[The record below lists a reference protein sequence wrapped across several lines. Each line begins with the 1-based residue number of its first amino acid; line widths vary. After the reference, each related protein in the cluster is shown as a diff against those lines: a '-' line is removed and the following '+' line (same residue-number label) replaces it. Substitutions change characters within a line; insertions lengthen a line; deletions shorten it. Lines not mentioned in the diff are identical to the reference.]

1 MHVDEL
7 RKMGANI
14 QAEGRNAF
22 ITGVPKLHGAAVR
35 ATDLRAGAALII
47 AGLAAE
53 GETTVS
59 DLYHLDRGY
68 EDLIGKFQSLGADIR
83 RIDDGE

>member
-1 MHVDEL
+1 M
-7 RKMGANI
+7 
-14 QAEGRNAF
+14 
-22 ITGVPKLHGAAVR
+22 R
-35 ATDLRAGAALII
+35 ATDLRAAAALII

-68 EDLIGKFQSLGADIR
+68 EDLIGKFLSLGADIR

>member
-1 MHVDEL
+1 M
-7 RKMGANI
+7 
-14 QAEGRNAF
+14 
-22 ITGVPKLHGAAVR
+22 R
-35 ATDLRAGAALII
+35 ATDLRAAAALII

-53 GETTVS
+53 GETAVS

-68 EDLIGKFQSLGADIR
+68 EDLIGKFESLGADIR

>member
-7 RKMGANI
+7 RKLGANI
-14 QAEGRNAF
+14 QTEGRTAF
-22 ITGVPKLHGAAVR
+22 ISGVEKLHGASVR
-35 ATDLRAGAALII
+35 ATDLRAAAALII

-68 EDLIGKFQSLGADIR
+68 EDLIGKFESLGADIR